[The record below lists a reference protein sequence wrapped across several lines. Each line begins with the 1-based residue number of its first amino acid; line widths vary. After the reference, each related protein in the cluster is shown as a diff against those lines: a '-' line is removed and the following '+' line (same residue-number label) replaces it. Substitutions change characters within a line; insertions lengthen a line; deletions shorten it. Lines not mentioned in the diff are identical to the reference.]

1 MVVNGL
7 LKNTELGVNMSD
19 NFEELYP
26 RIRAL
31 YDELVY
37 KESNSPMQ
45 VFGVFLGI
53 IAQEF
58 KENASKEEFDAFLS
72 KMMAV
77 EWVNVKAH

>member
-1 MVVNGL
+1 MA
-7 LKNTELGVNMSD
+7 D

-26 RIRAL
+26 RIRAM

-37 KESNSPMQ
+37 KENISPMQ

-58 KENASKEEFDAFLS
+58 KENASKEEFDNFLT

-77 EWVNVKAH
+77 EWVNPKAH

>member
-1 MVVNGL
+1 MVLNGL
-7 LKNTELGVNMSD
+7 LKSTELGANMSD

-26 RIRAL
+26 RIRSL

-37 KESNSPMQ
+37 KENNSPMQ